1 MIEFGNVFYYI
12 DIMALEK
19 AIAIAGAKP
28 NDKVTTTE
36 TKTVKDEKGKLIGTE
51 ILEITGDRERE
62 FDGSKYTLI
71 MQMIEVLLDSREE
84 TEDDSLGSER
94 ALAKT
99 SFAYKLAF
107 NTLINYG
114 ILKEKE

>member
-1 MIEFGNVFYYI
+1 MIEFGDVCYYI

-19 AIAIAGAKP
+19 AIAIAGIKP
-28 NDKVTTTE
+28 NDKVITTE
-36 TKTVKDEKGKLIGTE
+36 YKTVKDENGELIGTE
-51 ILEITGDRERE
+51 ILEISSDRERE
-62 FDGSKYTLI
+62 FDGSKYTLL
-71 MQMIEVLLDSREE
+71 MQMVEVLLDTREE